1 MTYRVRDYHFDED
14 LDKGR
19 RFLFDIFNRTG
30 EHYTWIP
37 TRLVNERYGP
47 CGSEEEREDDSK
59 LRIWEY
65 EDEQGPSIA
74 ALTILEPYGY
84 FWINLHP
91 DHEGL
96 TRKII
101 PAIEE
106 QRKQMSKGNEEE
118 LKIGTP
124 VPVSFKTRIDY
135 LREFG
140 YEDGGLCE
148 HNRIRPL
155 DLPPPDFQP
164 PEGYTVRHVKLPEDF
179 ELYSKVVNTV
189 FSHCGMTKKLAML
202 YTEADFYN
210 DELDLVVEAPDGS
223 FAAFVTVRIDPESR
237 MAELE
242 PVGTHPDHRGLGL
255 GKAVC
260 AEGIRRIQKYNPSC
274 IVILGA
280 ASTKGATKLYDSL
293 GFTKEDVHLWKKAL

>member
-1 MTYRVRDYHFDED
+1 MTYKMRNYSFDED
-14 LDKGR
+14 LDKAR
-19 RFLFDIFNRTG
+19 KFLFDIFKQTS
-30 EHYTWIP
+30 EHYTWVP
-37 TRLVNERYGP
+37 TRLENERHGP
-47 CGSEEEREDDSK
+47 CGDEEPREDDSK

-65 EDEQGPSIA
+65 SDGDETSIVA
-74 ALTILEPYGY
+74 VSILEPNGV
-84 FWINLHP
+84 FWINVHP
-91 DHEGL
+91 DHEDL
-96 TRKII
+96 IRKLI
-101 PAIEE
+101 PAVEE
-106 QRKQMSKGNEEE
+106 QRKNSWKGEEAE

-124 VPVSFKTRIDY
+124 VPVGFKRRIDS

-179 ELYSKVVNTV
+179 EPYSDVVNTV
-189 FSHCGMTKKLAML
+189 FSRCGMTEKLAML
-202 YTEADFYN
+202 YTEAEFYN

-223 FAAFVTVRIDPESR
+223 FAAFVTVRIDPKTR

-260 AEGIRRIQKYNPSC
+260 AEGIRRVQKYDPSC

-280 ASTKGATKLYDSL
+280 ASSEAATKLYDSL
-293 GFTKEDVHLWKKAL
+293 GFTKEDVHIWKKVL